1 MVLKRNIAFIGSTLL
16 IWAGFGVATSSAQ
29 VARFDTYGMDQLPD
43 NVNISLFPYFADFSF
58 FQSVGVRYMKSSGE
72 GMDYLYGV
80 NSSGVAG
87 GQRYGQV
94 RKDGLEFPLISQLTA
109 KNYLLL
115 SKYMRVDLTMALTY
129 RGFPNGTE
137 DDTFDVEIVDPGFY
151 ATMGSFTFG
160 ASKDGWLGAFNGNNM
175 EAHGGNRQ
183 SGFSA
188 NLGFDFE
195 LTPFVRGRIY
205 DKPSYRVDYVDQRG
219 NTDFLSGQRYPVFQ
233 NMLGFDLDWQMAEDK
248 TLGYS
253 LERIDTVP
261 QNNSYD
267 ISRSVVYHQMADYR
281 QQVNPLTAA
290 GIRSD
295 TYWRDYL
302 ASRGKQFQ
310 EDVMVYMNSDVTDNS
325 SISAGLGYSMG
336 SLTQGGS
343 YETNGSSDTVIGRFG
358 LQTRLTDTLSHGIS
372 CSRQQRSG
380 FMAGYEVVDA
390 LGYNIQWADPESWAV
405 GVSTAYETVKTKLAN
420 ASSYS
425 DWTGQILA
433 SRPLMQDL
441 TLTLASAYTMR
452 MNGQTQAGEI
462 GADNIF
468 LSNDYDTWASTA
480 GLIKT
485 LTERLKLYAYV
496 EHLERLSPNP
506 QLAGTRD
513 TVGMT
518 LGYFNDF

>member
-1 MVLKRNIAFIGSTLL
+1 MIHKRFVAKLGISML
-16 IWAGFGVATSSAQ
+16 IWAGFGMGTSVAQ
-29 VARFDTYGMDQLPD
+29 VARFDTYGLQQVPE
-43 NVNISLFPYFADFSF
+43 NANINLFPYFADFSF

-80 NSSGVAG
+80 NSSRIAD

-94 RKDGLEFPLISQLTA
+94 KKDGLEFPLISQLTA

-115 SKYMRVDLTMALTY
+115 SKYMSVDLTVALTY

-175 EAHGGNRQ
+175 EAHGGSRQ
-183 SGFSA
+183 GGFSA

-205 DKPSYRVDYVDQRG
+205 DRPSYRVDYVDQRG
-219 NTDFLSGQRYPVFQ
+219 NADSLSGQRYPVFQ

-253 LERIDTVP
+253 LERIDTIP
-261 QNNSYD
+261 QNNTYD
-267 ISRSVVYHQMADYR
+267 ISRSVVYHQMMDYR

-290 GIRSD
+290 GVRGD

-302 ASRGKQFQ
+302 VSRGKQFQ
-310 EDVMVYMNSDVTDNS
+310 QDVMVYMNSELTEDST
-325 SISAGLGYSMG
+325 ISAGLGYSYG
-336 SLTQGGS
+336 ELTQGGGF
-343 YETNGSSDTVIGRFG
+343 ETNGTSGTVIGNLG
-358 LQTRLTDTLSHGIS
+358 LQTRLTDSVSHGMS
-372 CSRQQRSG
+372 YSRQQRAGFMSG
-380 FMAGYEVVDA
+380 FEVVDS
-390 LGYNIQWADPESWAV
+390 LGYHIQWADPESWAV
-405 GVSTAYETVKTKLAN
+405 GFSTTYSTVKTKLAA

-425 DWTGQILA
+425 DWMNQISA
-433 SRPLMQDL
+433 SRPLAPDL
-441 TLTLASAYTMR
+441 VLTLASAYTAR
-452 MNGQTQAGEI
+452 MNGQTQAGDI

-468 LSNDYDTWASTA
+468 INNDYDTWASTA

-496 EHLERLSPNP
+496 EHLARLSPNP

-513 TVGMT
+513 TVGLT